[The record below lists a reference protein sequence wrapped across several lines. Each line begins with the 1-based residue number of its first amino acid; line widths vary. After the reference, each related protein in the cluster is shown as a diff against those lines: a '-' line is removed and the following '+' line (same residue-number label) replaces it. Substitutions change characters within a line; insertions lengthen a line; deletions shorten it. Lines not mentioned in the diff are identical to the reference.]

1 MIASTAAASA
11 TIALP
16 AAASSPGTSHEP
28 PRAAS
33 ATALRWQLE
42 DYFDTLE
49 QAERAVKRLRR
60 RGVDATLSLIG
71 GLSVL
76 AYR

>member
-1 MIASTAAASA
+1 MAPTTSPAPAAALSAASA
-11 TIALP
+11 T
-16 AAASSPGTSHEP
+16 EP
-28 PRAAS
+28 STTVR
-33 ATALRWQLE
+33 RWQLE

-49 QAERAVKRLRR
+49 QAELTVKRLRR